1 MDRGRDRKT
10 FKSIISNTMKE
21 LIKRLLVSVGLR
33 HPAKGVKVSQARKA
47 EVLLAHITSA
57 MTDFIETG
65 TYQGGMVEALRPHFK
80 EIYSIEFNDDLYHFN
95 DQKFR
100 DDKNVHLYHGDSAKE
115 IQKILKLITK
125 PALFWLDAHGS
136 GEITFQNSP
145 IEAELIAIFNHSV
158 RGHVI
163 VIDDARHFS
172 HHNIRAMHR
181 LARSH
186 NYRTVIEEGLFRLIP
201 NR

>member
-1 MDRGRDRKT
+1 
-10 FKSIISNTMKE
+10 MKE
-21 LIKRLLVSVGLR
+21 SIKRLLVSVGLR

-47 EVLLAHITSA
+47 EVLLAHTTSA
-57 MTDFIETG
+57 VTDFVETG
-65 TYQGGMVEALRPHFK
+65 TYQGGMIEALRPHFK
-80 EIYSIEFNDDLYHFN
+80 EIYSIELDDDLYHLN
-95 DQKFR
+95 NKKFL
-100 DDKNVHLYHGDSAKE
+100 DDKSVHLYHGDSAKE
-115 IQKILKLITK
+115 IRKILKLITK
-125 PALFWLDAHGS
+125 PALFWLDAHEP

-145 IEAELIAIFNHSV
+145 VEAELTAIFNHPV

-172 HHNIRAMHR
+172 RRHIRAVLR